1 MILHEI
7 GIANFKNIEEGNIT
21 FSPKVNCLIGNNG
34 QGKTNVLDAIFYL
47 SFTKSFFNTPDQLVV
62 RHDAPFMML
71 RGKYSRKGEATEIS
85 VGLQVG
91 KHKRIKRD
99 GKEYRRI
106 TEHIGLLPLVMVS
119 PLDSDLIRGASDGRR
134 RLIDMII
141 SQADKEYLS
150 RLMWHQKAIEH
161 RNMMLRQGYTDP
173 LLFASVE
180 EQIID
185 AATYI
190 HQARTSWVKAFEPI
204 FMHYYQAIAGP
215 EEQVQLRYVS
225 HLNAASA
232 REVLDQNRQRD
243 IALGYT
249 SAGVHRDDI
258 ELLLDG
264 HPMRAT
270 GSQGQ
275 CKSYTIALRFAQ
287 YHFLKNAT
295 AVKPIL
301 LLDDIFDKLD
311 SIRVQN
317 IVDVVS
323 SNDFGQIFI
332 TDTNLSLLDD
342 IVKKIS
348 ADYTI
353 LMVEKGCISTHS
365 NS

>member
-1 MILHEI
+1 M
-7 GIANFKNIEEGNIT
+7 
-21 FSPKVNCLIGNNG
+21 
-34 QGKTNVLDAIFYL
+34 
-47 SFTKSFFNTPDQLVV
+47 
-62 RHDAPFMML
+62 
-71 RGKYSRKGEATEIS
+71 
-85 VGLQVG
+85 
-91 KHKRIKRD
+91 
-99 GKEYRRI
+99 
-106 TEHIGLLPLVMVS
+106 
-119 PLDSDLIRGASDGRR
+119 
-134 RLIDMII
+134 
-141 SQADKEYLS
+141 
-150 RLMWHQKAIEH
+150 
-161 RNMMLRQGYTDP
+161 
-173 LLFASVE
+173 
-180 EQIID
+180 
-185 AATYI
+185 
-190 HQARTSWVKAFEPI
+190 
-204 FMHYYQAIAGP
+204 
-215 EEQVQLRYVS
+215 
-225 HLNAASA
+225 
-232 REVLDQNRQRD
+232 LDQNRQRD
-243 IALGYT
+243 IALGFT